1 VIYIPNESTNPYYN
15 LAFEEYV
22 LKNMPDDE
30 EYVLLWQNAPAV
42 IVGRFQNT
50 LAEINTK
57 FVKERGIKVVRR
69 MSGGGAVYHDL
80 GNLNYTF
87 IVKHSPD
94 KLLNFKKYTVS
105 VMKVLKELK
114 VDVEFKGRNDL
125 TIKGKKFSG
134 NAQYIT
140 KNRLLHH
147 GTLLYS
153 SNLDD
158 LEEALNVSADKIES
172 KGIKSVRSRVTNIC
186 DHLQEDIGLQKF
198 KELLLESIF
207 NLANIKTKRLVPEDQ
222 AQIKEL
228 VKTKYSTWKWNF
240 GESPAYNLS
249 RTKRFNSG
257 KVELKLYVKDGIIKE
272 CKIYG
277 DFFGMKDIADIEH
290 LLTGK
295 KFEENEI
302 RSLLETV
309 DVPQY
314 FGGLSHGELMELFV

>member
-1 VIYIPNESTNPYYN
+1 MIYIPDESTNPYYN

>member
-1 VIYIPNESTNPYYN
+1 MIYIPNESTNPYYN

>member
-1 VIYIPNESTNPYYN
+1 MIYIPNESTNPYYN

-207 NLANIKTKRLVPEDQ
+207 NGANIKTKRLVPEDQ

-257 KVELKLYVKDGIIKE
+257 KVELKLHVKDGIIKE

>member
-1 VIYIPNESTNPYYN
+1 MIYIPNESTNPYYN

-207 NLANIKTKRLVPEDQ
+207 NGANIKTKRLVPEDQ

-272 CKIYG
+272 CKVYG

>member
-1 VIYIPNESTNPYYN
+1 
-15 LAFEEYV
+15 
-22 LKNMPDDE
+22 
-30 EYVLLWQNAPAV
+30 
-42 IVGRFQNT
+42 
-50 LAEINTK
+50 
-57 FVKERGIKVVRR
+57 
-69 MSGGGAVYHDL
+69 
-80 GNLNYTF
+80 
-87 IVKHSPD
+87 
-94 KLLNFKKYTVS
+94 
-105 VMKVLKELK
+105 
-114 VDVEFKGRNDL
+114 
-125 TIKGKKFSG
+125 G

-207 NLANIKTKRLVPEDQ
+207 NGANIKTKRLVPEDQ

>member
-1 VIYIPNESTNPYYN
+1 MIYIPNESTNPYYN

-125 TIKGKKFSG
+125 T
-134 NAQYIT
+134 
-140 KNRLLHH
+140 
-147 GTLLYS
+147 
-153 SNLDD
+153 
-158 LEEALNVSADKIES
+158 
-172 KGIKSVRSRVTNIC
+172 
-186 DHLQEDIGLQKF
+186 
-198 KELLLESIF
+198 
-207 NLANIKTKRLVPEDQ
+207 
-222 AQIKEL
+222 
-228 VKTKYSTWKWNF
+228 
-240 GESPAYNLS
+240 
-249 RTKRFNSG
+249 
-257 KVELKLYVKDGIIKE
+257 
-272 CKIYG
+272 
-277 DFFGMKDIADIEH
+277 
-290 LLTGK
+290 
-295 KFEENEI
+295 
-302 RSLLETV
+302 
-309 DVPQY
+309 
-314 FGGLSHGELMELFV
+314 